1 MENSTDFQLNYYVKT
16 IKIPYL
22 GQLHMDDLVYLLCMI
37 LAIPIGLIF
46 RTNMQPKT
54 KAKLSAA
61 IGFAMTILVAQKDAY
76 HSMIVMFVNTLFLT
90 MLSPRYVHYFSFIW
104 CMGYLIFFRMTTYFG
119 LDKPVQFANAV
130 QLILTLKAIGVSFE
144 IHDTWLRKK
153 NHPKLSE
160 TVRNQLLATAN
171 DQTKD
176 QKQIEETQK
185 NADKLAKLELEM
197 EFCSLVPKPSFLD
210 LYLYYYCHI
219 GILTGPYFKYR
230 TFYDWQMS
238 NYSSCV
244 NPLKFILSRGK
255 TLPFIIVLF
264 AVVSKFV
271 SFKDARTDEFYENP
285 LWYRLFYMTLIFTI
299 FKLRFYVAW
308 ILAEFSC
315 MTAGFGLYP
324 SLSKPR
330 PGGGPT
336 NLTELKKFQT
346 EQKTKSDLNDV
357 EFDYQTI
364 HNIDEY
370 GVETAPTVKS
380 VLHTWNETVQYWM
393 AQNVYKR
400 VFFRPIGQGW
410 TMFVSAYW
418 HGLHP
423 GYYMSMLTCTPGIW
437 AETYMD
443 KGFKQRFMSP
453 KHYYIFDIFTWFC
466 RSRLFD
472 YMSMGFI
479 LLDYES
485 TIRFWSSVYFIGHVY
500 CVFFTVLGLLLCQ
513 LPKAKAKKEQ

>member
-1 MENSTDFQLNYYVKT
+1 
-16 IKIPYL
+16 
-22 GQLHMDDLVYLLCMI
+22 
-37 LAIPIGLIF
+37 
-46 RTNMQPKT
+46 
-54 KAKLSAA
+54 
-61 IGFAMTILVAQKDAY
+61 
-76 HSMIVMFVNTLFLT
+76 
-90 MLSPRYVHYFSFIW
+90 
-104 CMGYLIFFRMTTYFG
+104 MTTYFG
-119 LDKPVQFANAV
+119 LEKPVQFANAV

-144 IHDTWLRKK
+144 IHDTYLRKK
-153 NHPKLSE
+153 NHRKLSE
-160 TVRNQLLATAN
+160 MVKSGQDAT
-171 DQTKD
+171 QTDPKE
-176 QKQIEETQK
+176 IESHQK
-185 NADKLAKLELEM
+185 NVEKLQKLTLEM
-197 EFCSLVPKPSFLD
+197 EFCSLEPQPSFFD
-210 LYLYYYCHI
+210 LYLYYFCHV

-230 TFYDWQMS
+230 TFYDWQTS
-238 NYSSCV
+238 KYSARV
-244 NPLKFILSRGK
+244 NPLKFILNRGK
-255 TLPFIIVLF
+255 TLPFIIALF
-264 AVVSKFV
+264 AFVSKFA

-324 SLSKPR
+324 SISKPR

-336 NLTELKKFQT
+336 NLAELKKFQAN
-346 EQKTKSDLNDV
+346 QDDDKKDLDAV
-357 EFDYQTI
+357 EFDYKTI

-370 GVETAPTVKS
+370 GVETAPTVKA

-437 AETYMD
+437 AETFMD

-453 KHYYIFDIFTWFC
+453 KHYYLFDIFTWFC

-500 CVFFTVLGLLLCQ
+500 CAFFTILGLLLCQ
-513 LPKAKAKKEQ
+513 LPKPKVKKEQ